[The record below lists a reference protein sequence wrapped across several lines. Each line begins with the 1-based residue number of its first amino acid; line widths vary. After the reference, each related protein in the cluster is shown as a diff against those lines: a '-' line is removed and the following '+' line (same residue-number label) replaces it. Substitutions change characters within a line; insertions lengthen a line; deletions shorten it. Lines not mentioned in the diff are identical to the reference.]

1 MPMFSSRG
9 SGSSGGGKYDS
20 VGYFGALYAFVLSAG
35 SLGLARAWATWNWS
49 VWSNVRTVL
58 APFSGHGDRIVQ
70 SSRILSWLEKSR
82 NQFSGGGGGVSKE
95 SSILREKIVSS
106 RADGNHEALLKK
118 VRLAAHAF
126 PRIDDDLRVQF

>member
-9 SGSSGGGKYDS
+9 SDKGGSSGGGKNDS
-20 VGYFGALYAFVLSAG
+20 VGYFGTGRVLY
-35 SLGLARAWATWNWS
+35 TWT

-82 NQFSGGGGGVSKE
+82 NQFVVVVVVVVVG
-95 SSILREKIVSS
+95 
-106 RADGNHEALLKK
+106 
-118 VRLAAHAF
+118 
-126 PRIDDDLRVQF
+126 